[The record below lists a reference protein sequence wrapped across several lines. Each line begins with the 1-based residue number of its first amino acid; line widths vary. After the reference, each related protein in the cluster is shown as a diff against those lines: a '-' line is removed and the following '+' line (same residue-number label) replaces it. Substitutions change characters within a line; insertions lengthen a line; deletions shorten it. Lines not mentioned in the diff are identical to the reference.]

1 MMTMMRKTLA
11 PRRSR
16 TQQIK
21 ASGLNHS
28 GFHSFGRI
36 MYVMST
42 LENHASNLSIAT
54 TNFQFLKLVPGQ
66 RLWYVFISQKHYLLP
81 KNSMINR

>member
-1 MMTMMRKTLA
+1 MMMTTKTLA

-16 TQQIK
+16 TQRIK

-28 GFHSFGRI
+28 GFLSFGRI
-36 MYVMST
+36 MYVTST
-42 LENHASNLSIAT
+42 LGNHASNLSIVT

-66 RLWYVFISQKHYLLP
+66 RLWYVFISPNHYLRP
-81 KNSMINR
+81 ENSAINR

>member
-1 MMTMMRKTLA
+1 MMTTTKTLA

-36 MYVMST
+36 MYVTST
-42 LENHASNLSIAT
+42 LGNHASNLSIAT

-66 RLWYVFISQKHYLLP
+66 RLWYVFIHPKHYLLP
-81 KNSMINR
+81 ENSMINR